1 MRDRLDWAT
10 DGSDWPNRSASRF
23 ITAGGLQWH
32 VQQFGP
38 DDANDHGSDAGSV
51 RPHTEHTTHAG
62 TRSASGSQGLHDRRV
77 PSVLLLHGTGS
88 SSHSWRDV
96 APLLAQR
103 CRILAPDLPG
113 HAFTSLPAP
122 LSGQSLAGMAHS
134 VGALIHALQFVPD
147 LIVGHSAG
155 AAIAAQMVLDGHARP
170 AALVSLNGAFVGFG
184 GWAGALFSPLARL
197 MASGQLV
204 ARYLARQ
211 GSDIAVVRRLLD
223 GTGSVLDERGVQLYA
238 RLLQSPGHVKA
249 ALAMMAHWDLG
260 PLGAALPRLAVPV
273 WLVAAGHDLTVPP
286 SQAAMVASRLQQAI
300 QLSWPQ
306 LGHLA
311 HEERPDL
318 CVQLLADVLHAAGLD

>member
-23 ITAGGLQWH
+23 ISAGGLQWH

-38 DDANDHGSDAGSV
+38 EHGDDVDAGN
-51 RPHTEHTTHAG
+51 A
-62 TRSASGSQGLHDRRV
+62 ADQQGQRRR
-77 PSVLLLHGTGS
+77 SVLLLHGTGS

-103 CRILAPDLPG
+103 CDVLVPDLPG
-113 HAFTSLPAP
+113 HGFTSLSSP
-122 LSGQSLAGMAHS
+122 LSGQSLEGMAQS
-134 VGALIHALQFVPD
+134 LGAVLHVMQFTPD

-155 AAIAAQMVLDGHARP
+155 AAIAAQMVLAGHARP
-170 AALVSLNGAFVGFG
+170 AAIVSLNGAFVGFG

-197 MASGQLV
+197 MASGQMV

-211 GSDIAVVRRLLD
+211 GRDIAVVRRLLE
-223 GTGSVLDERGVQLYA
+223 GTGSVPDERCMQLYA

-260 PLGAALPRLAVPV
+260 PLGAALPRLALPV
-273 WLVAAGHDLTVPP
+273 WLVAAAHDLTVPP
-286 SQAAMVASRLQQAI
+286 SQAARVAALLRQPVQI
-300 QLSWPQ
+300 TWPQ

-311 HEERPDL
+311 HEERPEL
-318 CVQLLADVLHAAGLD
+318 CVQLLADVLHSVGSD

>member
-10 DGSDWPNRSASRF
+10 DGSDWPNRNASRF
-23 ITAGGLQWH
+23 VTAGGLHWH

-38 DDANDHGSDAGSV
+38 DQNGHHGSDG
-51 RPHTEHTTHAG
+51 
-62 TRSASGSQGLHDRRV
+62 ASGSRQLEAV
-77 PSVLLLHGTGS
+77 PLESASSASISRDERLPSILLLHGTGS

-103 CRILAPDLPG
+103 CRVLVPDLPG
-113 HAFTSLPAP
+113 HAFTGLSSP
-122 LSGQSLAGMAHS
+122 LSGQSLDGMAHS
-134 VGALIHALQFVPD
+134 VGMLIAALEFVPD

-155 AAIAAQMVLDGHARP
+155 AAIGAQMVLAGHARP

-238 RLLQSPGHVKA
+238 RLLRSPGHVKA

-273 WLVAAGHDLTVPP
+273 WLVAAGRDLTVPP

-300 QLSWPQ
+300 QLNWPG

-318 CVQLLADVLHAAGLD
+318 CAQLLADVLHAVGLD

>member
-23 ITAGGLQWH
+23 IAAGGLQWH
-32 VQQFGP
+32 VQHFGP
-38 DDANDHGSDAGSV
+38 DD
-51 RPHTEHTTHAG
+51 TEHPGSHC
-62 TRSASGSQGLHDRRV
+62 ASGSRHDEAVPGASAVSSSHSRDKRV

-96 APLLAQR
+96 APLLAKR

-113 HAFTSLPAP
+113 HAFTSLSSP
-122 LSGQSLAGMAHS
+122 LSGQSLDGMAHS

-155 AAIAAQMVLDGHARP
+155 AAIAAQMVLAGHARP

-260 PLGAALPRLAVPV
+260 PLGAALPRLALPV
-273 WLVAAGHDLTVPP
+273 WLVTAARDMTVPP

-300 QLSWPQ
+300 PLNWPR